1 MNSIIASRKSII
13 ITVVT
18 AVFNA
23 DKTLESSIL
32 SVIEQKKIYKNVEY
46 IIIDGGSSDKSIEII
61 DKYISEIDIFI
72 SERDN
77 GIYDAWN
84 KGLHHSSGDWIIF
97 LGADDRLLEKT
108 LEKYIKFIHKN
119 KSFDLITSK
128 IKLSNRIVGQKWNI
142 KLFKKYMNIAHIG
155 AMHNRKI
162 FDRFGYFNESYKIAG
177 DYEFLLRC
185 YTEIKVGFI
194 DFTAIEA
201 GEGGIGS
208 GYTAIY
214 EAFRA
219 KISTGKRP
227 KSLALFETII
237 AVIKLSI
244 HKLSSNL

>member
-1 MNSIIASRKSII
+1 LLNLP
-13 ITVVT
+13 
-18 AVFNA
+18 A
-23 DKTLESSIL
+23 DQDFEL
-32 SVIEQKKIYKNVEY
+32 VIV
-46 IIIDGGSSDKSIEII
+46 DGGSKDNTLELLQPFQSKIGQLV
-61 DKYISEIDIFI
+61 SEK
-72 SERDN
+72 DN